1 MFGPGG
7 VLFLLSHEMLLT
19 WRNFRATG
27 KGRNV
32 RRAIFY
38 TFVTAFLGFGGY
50 WAARILSEFQP
61 QATPVMLGAVGAVFA
76 ILISVMLAQALMLIT
91 ESLYQRGDLDLL
103 LASPVPAW
111 RVLIV
116 RMSAIAINVGLFY
129 LILAAAVLVWL
140 PYFGGWAW
148 LSFAPSILLLTLFST
163 ALGLIVAR
171 LLFGLIGPKNTR
183 VVAQILASLIGAAF
197 FISSQIPRLLED
209 ESRSQAMRHL
219 FERLMAFF
227 GDASSLAS
235 LPARAAF
242 GVGIDAWIWLA
253 LVLALYAVAIWWYA
267 SGFAAD
273 AAAISGLGSRKRRI
287 SRNVRAMRG
296 GVMSTL
302 VNKEWRLLRR
312 DPLLLSQILMQLFYL
327 LPLFL
332 VFGTRLGDE
341 GFNRFSA
348 AGFAFGFVL
357 LVTSLAASLAWLTV
371 SAEDAPDLIA
381 SAPVSRDRIEIAK
394 ALAAGIPAATLLVP
408 PVLGAAIVVSPMTG
422 FWLLLGG
429 GAAIASTCLIA
440 IWHQTPGNRKQF
452 RRRTRGSLM
461 LNFGRSFVAMGWMG
475 ATTLAV
481 WGWPLLAIVPALISL
496 GLLLALHE
504 SRPNVVGGEVVDAAI
519 VDGGTNVA
527 NPQS

>member
-32 RRAIFY
+32 RRLFFY
-38 TFVTAFLGFGGY
+38 SAMALLLGFGGY

-61 QATPVMLGAVGAVFA
+61 SPSPFVIGVIGAVFA
-76 ILISVMLAQALMLIT
+76 VLFSLMLAQALMLIT

-103 LASPVPAW
+103 LASPVPVW

-116 RMSAIAINVGLFY
+116 RMTAIAINVGLFY
-129 LILAAAVLVWL
+129 LILTTAVLVWL
-140 PYFGGWAW
+140 PSFGGWAW
-148 LSFAPSILLLTLFST
+148 LSFAPSVFLLTLFAT
-163 ALGLIVAR
+163 AVGLILAR
-171 LLFGLIGPKNTR
+171 LLFWLIGPKNTR
-183 VVAQILASLIGAAF
+183 IVAQILASLIGAAF

-209 ESRSQAMRHL
+209 ESRSQAVQNL
-219 FERLMAFF
+219 FQSLIAFF
-227 GDASSLAS
+227 GNPANPLS
-235 LPARAAF
+235 LPAHAAF
-242 GVGIDAWIWLA
+242 GIGVDALLWPIV
-253 LVLALYAVAIWWYA
+253 VLALYAGAIWWYA

-273 AAAISGLGSRKRRI
+273 AAAISGLGSRKRRAQ
-287 SRNVRAMRG
+287 RAVRPMRS
-296 GVMSTL
+296 GVMPTL
-302 VNKEWRLLRR
+302 VGKEWRLLRR

-332 VFGTRLGDE
+332 VFGTRLGED
-341 GFNRFSA
+341 GFDRFA
-348 AGFAFGFVL
+348 VAGFSSGFVL

-381 SAPVSRDRIEIAK
+381 SAPVSRDRIEMAK
-394 ALAAGIPAATLLVP
+394 ALAAGIPAALFLAP
-408 PVLGAAIVVSPMTG
+408 PAVGASIVVAPMTG

-429 GAAIASTCLIA
+429 AAAIVSTCLIA

-452 RRRTRGSLM
+452 RRRTRGSLL
-461 LNFGRSFVAMGWMG
+461 LNLGRSFVAVGWIG
-475 ATTLAV
+475 ATALAV
-481 WGWPLLAIVPALISL
+481 SGWAIASIIPALISL

-504 SRPNVVGGEVVDAAI
+504 SRPRDVDAA
-519 VDGGTNVA
+519 TT
-527 NPQS
+527 

>member
-7 VLFLLSHEMLLT
+7 VLFLLNHEMLLT

-32 RRAIFY
+32 RRLFFY
-38 TFVTAFLGFGGY
+38 SAMALLLGFGGY

-61 QATPVMLGAVGAVFA
+61 SPSPLVIGVIGAVFA
-76 ILISVMLAQALMLIT
+76 VLFSLMLAQALMLIT

-103 LASPVPAW
+103 LASPVPVW

-116 RMSAIAINVGLFY
+116 RMTAIAINVGLFY
-129 LILAAAVLVWL
+129 LILTTAVLVWL
-140 PYFGGWAW
+140 PSFGGWVW
-148 LSFAPSILLLTLFST
+148 LSFAPSILLLTLFAT
-163 ALGLIVAR
+163 AVGLIVAR
-171 LLFGLIGPKNTR
+171 LLFWLIGPKNTR
-183 VVAQILASLIGAAF
+183 IVAQILASLIGAAF

-209 ESRSQAMRHL
+209 ESRSQAVQDVFASL
-219 FERLMAFF
+219 IAFF
-227 GDASSLAS
+227 GNPANPLS

-242 GVGIDAWIWLA
+242 GIGLDALLWPIV
-253 LVLALYAVAIWWYA
+253 VLALYAGAIWWYA

-273 AAAISGLGSRKRRI
+273 AAAISGLGSRKRRAA
-287 SRNVRAMRG
+287 RNVRPMRG
-296 GVMSTL
+296 GVMPTL
-302 VNKEWRLLRR
+302 VGKEWRLLRR

-332 VFGTRLGDE
+332 VFGTRLGED
-341 GFNRFSA
+341 GFDRFA
-348 AGFAFGFVL
+348 VAGFSSGFVL

-381 SAPVSRDRIEIAK
+381 SAPVSRDRIEMAK
-394 ALAAGIPAATLLVP
+394 AMAAGIPAAMLLLP
-408 PVLGAAIVVSPMTG
+408 PAVGASIVVAPMTG

-429 GAAIASTCLIA
+429 GAAIVSTCLIA

-452 RRRTRGSLM
+452 RRRTRGSLL
-461 LNFGRSFVAMGWMG
+461 LNLGRSFVAFGWIV
-475 ATTLAV
+475 ATAAAVSGWALA
-481 WGWPLLAIVPALISL
+481 AIIPALISL

-504 SRPNVVGGEVVDAAI
+504 SRPRDTDAA
-519 VDGGTNVA
+519 TA
-527 NPQS
+527 

>member
-61 QATPVMLGAVGAVFA
+61 EATPLMLGAIGAVFV
-76 ILISVMLAQALMLIT
+76 ILFSFMLAQALMLIT

-129 LILAAAVLVWL
+129 LILATAVFVWL
-140 PYFGGWAW
+140 PHFGGWAW
-148 LSFAPSILLLTLFST
+148 LSFAPSILLLILFST
-163 ALGLIVAR
+163 AVGLILAR
-171 LLFGLIGPKNTR
+171 ILFSLIGPKNTR
-183 VVAQILASLIGAAF
+183 IVAQILASVIGAAF

-209 ESRSQAMRHL
+209 ESRSQAMREL
-219 FERLMAFF
+219 LERLIAVFR
-227 GDASSLAS
+227 DVSSPLS
-235 LPARAAF
+235 LPARAAL
-242 GVGIDAWIWLA
+242 GVGADPWIWLA
-253 LVLALYAVAIWWYA
+253 FVLALYVAAIWWYA

-273 AAAISGLGSRKRRI
+273 AAAISGLGARKRRTG
-287 SRNVRAMRG
+287 RAARPMRG
-296 GVMSTL
+296 GIMSTL
-302 VNKEWRLLRR
+302 LNKEWRLLRR
-312 DPLLLSQILMQLFYL
+312 DPLLLSQILLQLFYL
-327 LPLFL
+327 VPLFL
-332 VFGTRLGDE
+332 VFGTRLGED

-381 SAPVSRDRIEIAK
+381 SAPVSRDHIERAK
-394 ALAAGIPAATLLVP
+394 ALAAGLPAAALLVP
-408 PVLGAAIVVSPMTG
+408 PALGAAVIVGPMTG

-440 IWHQTPGNRKQF
+440 IWHQTPGNRKEF

-461 LNFGRSFVAMGWMG
+461 LNVGRSFVGLGWIG
-475 ATTLAV
+475 ATALAV
-481 WGWPLLAIVPALISL
+481 WGWPLVAIVPALISL

-504 SRPNVVGGEVVDAAI
+504 SRPREGLAA
-519 VDGGTNVA
+519 V
-527 NPQS
+527 